1 MNIASTLLNTWTR
14 ILSQTEH
21 NQRLIL
27 NTNWYGTNQDMSNIE
42 NENISKQQEKDRR
55 ELEEAQ
61 RREAS
66 QRKTEEEERSRMDKG
81 SGRNNQGIRG
91 RGSGAVMG
99 GKNDY
104 NGTGGQASGRGVV
117 RGAVRGVG
125 TTTGRSH
132 NGIRRG
138 LGGRGRGRGLS

>member
-1 MNIASTLLNTWTR
+1 MDIASTLLNTWTR

-27 NTNWYGTNQDMSNIE
+27 NPNWHGTNQDMFNIE

-61 RREAS
+61 RREAR
-66 QRKTEEEERSRMDKG
+66 QRKTEEEEQSRRDKP
-81 SGRNNQGIRG
+81 SGRNNQGVRG
-91 RGSGAVMG
+91 RGSGSVRG
-99 GKNDY
+99 TKYDY

-125 TTTGRSH
+125 ITTGRSH
-132 NGIRRG
+132 SEIRRG

>member
-27 NTNWYGTNQDMSNIE
+27 NPNWHGTNQDMSNIE

-55 ELEEAQ
+55 QLEEAQ

-66 QRKTEEEERSRMDKG
+66 QKKMEEEEQRTVDEP

-91 RGSGAVMG
+91 RGSGAVRG
-99 GKNDY
+99 GKHGY
-104 NGTGGQASGRGVV
+104 NGTGGQVSGRGVV
-117 RGAVRGVG
+117 RGAVRNVG
-125 TTTGRSH
+125 TTTERSH
-132 NGIRRG
+132 SGIRRG